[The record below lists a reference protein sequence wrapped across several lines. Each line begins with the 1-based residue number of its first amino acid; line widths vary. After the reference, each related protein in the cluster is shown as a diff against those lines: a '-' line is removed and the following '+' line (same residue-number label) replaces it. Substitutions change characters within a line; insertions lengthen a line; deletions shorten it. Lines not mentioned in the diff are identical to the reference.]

1 MVRAPGRLRCGPSI
15 YPTEQDVGQ
24 GCVGKLKVGLGA
36 ISLNKSI
43 LSDYDSVDQLPGIA
57 EERLAAS
64 RWQDRRP
71 CGDQLGEFAQ
81 VLGGGGEVELIAR
94 AVRSP

>member
-1 MVRAPGRLRCGPSI
+1 MSGTRPFGVSFGTIP
-15 YPTEQDVGQ
+15 
-24 GCVGKLKVGLGA
+24 
-36 ISLNKSI
+36 LNKLV

-81 VLGGGGEVELIAR
+81 VLGGGGEVELVAR